1 MESVIL
7 EEDIDENYEP
17 TDAEIEEYAQWLGMI
32 SPDDDDLRWIAREG
46 LKAPLPEHWKP
57 CKTSDGEVYYFN
69 FSTGESVWDHPCD
82 EHYRKVRPP
91 ARPSRA
97 HRAHRP
103 PAFRRGHPSARLRV
117 AASCGAH
124 ANEAIPLAWLALALT
139 LIDTA
144 VACDARPDV

>member
-82 EHYRKVRPP
+82 EHYRKL
-91 ARPSRA
+91 
-97 HRAHRP
+97 
-103 PAFRRGHPSARLRV
+103 FDEEKRRKRQSSHGQS
-117 AASCGAH
+117 
-124 ANEAIPLAWLALALT
+124 
-139 LIDTA
+139 
-144 VACDARPDV
+144 